1 MKRMEIIQ
9 KVASIVGP
17 GHQVDLKNPDVY
29 ILVEIYTV
37 SKSDHSYHVFH
48 TQLVQSICGISVVP
62 NDYEALKRYNLAEIF
77 EPSPKEQ
84 PKKKIEA
91 PKEQP
96 VETVNDKL
104 DEKPDI
110 PVVTEEIEVPAGK
123 EETEPPAAASKD
135 EVAQV

>member
-1 MKRMEIIQ
+1 MEIIQ

-37 SKSDHSYHVFH
+37 SQPNHACHRSYTH
-48 TQLVQSICGISVVP
+48 LVQSICGISVVP

-84 PKKKIEA
+84 PKKKVEEL
-91 PKEQP
+91 KEQP
-96 VETVNDKL
+96 VEAVNEKLEPETTVVK
-104 DEKPDI
+104 
-110 PVVTEEIEVPAGK
+110 EEIEVPAGK
-123 EETEPPAAASKD
+123 EATESSAAAVKD
-135 EVAQV
+135 EAAQA

>member
-1 MKRMEIIQ
+1 
-9 KVASIVGP
+9 
-17 GHQVDLKNPDVY
+17 
-29 ILVEIYTV
+29 
-37 SKSDHSYHVFH
+37 
-48 TQLVQSICGISVVP
+48 VP

-96 VETVNDKL
+96 VEIVNEKL
-104 DEKPDI
+104 DEKPEA
-110 PVVTEEIEVPAGK
+110 PVVTEEIEVPAVA
-123 EETEPPAAASKD
+123 EETNTSAAAVKD